1 VLDAADRG
9 EKERAGLLAS
19 LIAAQQEVAR
29 LSAEL
34 ERKGGGEGGA
44 GAGAAELKA
53 AMEKAGE
60 RLATEAER
68 GREKAKAEAREGS
81 RWQHDMLMKV
91 AKVRRSHSRGMN
103 TRGQH
108 NRGSMSSEGSSW
120 RAAQHNTK
128 RTVRWTTAI
137 ACSRG
142 RSGGGHL
149 PASERSGRIGSMRA
163 MRANRVLLEPRL
175 PPTAPPQKDTPS
187 LHSLRSCP
195 ADAALANPIRT
206 RSTP

>member
-1 VLDAADRG
+1 MLDAADRV

-34 ERKGGGEGGA
+34 ERKGGEGGA

-91 AKVRRSHSRGMN
+91 AKVRRSHSRGLN

-108 NRGSMSSEGSSW
+108 NMGSMSSERSSW
-120 RAAQHNTK
+120 RAAQHNTTQHK
-128 RTVRWTTAI
+128 TDSAVDHGN
-137 ACSRG
+137 CVLSGEERG
-142 RSGGGHL
+142 G
-149 PASERSGRIGSMRA
+149 
-163 MRANRVLLEPRL
+163 
-175 PPTAPPQKDTPS
+175 APPCERALWADRLYACDEGEPGAPGTARSNASPPDS
-187 LHSLRSCP
+187 PAAEGHSLAS
-195 ADAALANPIRT
+195 LASLVPRRRCT
-206 RSTP
+206 R